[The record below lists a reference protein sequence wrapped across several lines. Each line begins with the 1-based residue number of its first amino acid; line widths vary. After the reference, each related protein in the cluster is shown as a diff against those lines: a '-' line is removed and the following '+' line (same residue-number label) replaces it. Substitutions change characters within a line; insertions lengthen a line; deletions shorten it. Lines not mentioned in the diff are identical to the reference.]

1 MDEPQQSCAVTDLFM
16 QVCPKV
22 NRGVRLEKQTW
33 NEHIV
38 PAHPQVAGHLKLV
51 QEIIKTSDEQQA
63 VWQKANNPKKVCIV
77 RKVPHFLPENGFLL
91 IALELYSDS
100 MAVVTS
106 VYPVDELP
114 SKEKGYK
121 LL

>member
-1 MDEPQQSCAVTDLFM
+1 M
-16 QVCPKV
+16 QMCPRI
-22 NRGVRLEKQTW
+22 NRGVRLTKQTW

-38 PAHPQVAGHLKLV
+38 PAHPQVDGYFKLV

-77 RKVPHFLPENGFLL
+77 RKVPHFLPENAFLL
-91 IALELYSDS
+91 IGLEMYSDS